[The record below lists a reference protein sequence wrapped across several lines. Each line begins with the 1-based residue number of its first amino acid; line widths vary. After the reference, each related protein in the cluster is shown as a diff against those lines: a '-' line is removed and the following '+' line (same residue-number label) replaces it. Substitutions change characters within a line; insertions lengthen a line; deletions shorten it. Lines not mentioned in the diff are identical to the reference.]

1 MSVHSMM
8 LIFPTIMLVLKN
20 EFSTGLTTL
29 GMIVSLSTF
38 VYGLGALP
46 TGFLERKYGATT
58 LLLIYQIG
66 TIISTFFI
74 ANSQSLPTLTIGLI
88 FSGLFASIYHPAG
101 LTLISHH
108 SKKLSK
114 GMAIHGI
121 GGSLGLALG
130 PMIGAGCTELIS
142 WRFAYITISIV
153 NLLLLIITL
162 ISSRYLRD
170 TPYTNPPEDKIKS
183 KTNKPALKY
192 YYAVS
197 IFMGFTFTG
206 FTTFLPTH
214 FASETQTIL
223 QGFSDTMRGG
233 MFTTLV
239 LLSGIV
245 GQSMGGWAGARFPLT
260 KYLFW
265 VVLFNIPFLV
275 LLGLVSNYWLISSA
289 LLLGIVHFN
298 WQPVANSLIASL
310 THSRHRGL
318 GYGINFFLNFGI
330 GAGAAAIGGY
340 IAEKFAVMYIF
351 PMLGIVL
358 FPALILS
365 WILIGKVEQI

>member
-20 EFSTGLTTL
+20 EFSTGLATL

-46 TGFLERKYGATT
+46 TGLLERKFGATT

-74 ANSQSLPTLTIGLI
+74 ANSQSLTTLTIGLV

-108 SKKLSK
+108 SKNLSK

-130 PMIGAGCTELIS
+130 PMIGAGCTVLVS
-142 WRFAYITISIV
+142 WRFAYITISTV
-153 NLLLLIITL
+153 NILLLMITL
-162 ISSRYLRD
+162 KSSKYWRD
-170 TPYTNPPEDKIKS
+170 TADTNYRENKTKNT
-183 KTNKPALKY
+183 TNKPALKY

-197 IFMGFTFTG
+197 VLMGFTFTG
-206 FTTFLPTH
+206 FTTFMPTH
-214 FASETQTIL
+214 LASETQTIL
-223 QGFSDTMRGG
+223 EGVSDTMRGG
-233 MFTTLV
+233 IFTTLV
-239 LLSGIV
+239 LLSGII
-245 GQSMGGWAGARFPLT
+245 GQSMGGWAGAKFSLA

-275 LLGLVSNYWLISSA
+275 LLGLVSNYWLIGSA

-298 WQPVANSLIASL
+298 WQPIANSLIAHL
-310 THSRHRGL
+310 THSTHRGL
-318 GYGINFFLNFGI
+318 GYGINFFLNIGL
-330 GAGAAAIGGY
+330 GAGAAAIGGF
-340 IAEKFAVMYIF
+340 IAEKFGVAYIF
-351 PMLGIVL
+351 PMMGIVL

-365 WILIGKVEQI
+365 WILIGKVEEI

>member
-1 MSVHSMM
+1 
-8 LIFPTIMLVLKN
+8 
-20 EFSTGLTTL
+20 
-29 GMIVSLSTF
+29 
-38 VYGLGALP
+38 
-46 TGFLERKYGATT
+46 
-58 LLLIYQIG
+58 
-66 TIISTFFI
+66 
-74 ANSQSLPTLTIGLI
+74 
-88 FSGLFASIYHPAG
+88 
-101 LTLISHH
+101 
-108 SKKLSK
+108 
-114 GMAIHGI
+114 MAIHGI

-130 PMIGAGCTELIS
+130 PVIGAGCTELIS

-153 NLLLLIITL
+153 NLLLFIITL

-170 TPYTNPPEDKIKS
+170 SPYTNPPEDKIKS

-365 WILIGKVEQI
+365 WILIGKVEEI

>member
-170 TPYTNPPEDKIKS
+170 SPYTNPPEDKIKS

-223 QGFSDTMRGG
+223 EGFSDTMRGG

-365 WILIGKVEQI
+365 WILIGKVEEI

>member
-1 MSVHSMM
+1 MM

-197 IFMGFTFTG
+197 ILMGFTFTG
-206 FTTFLPTH
+206 FITFLPTH

-275 LLGLVSNYWLISSA
+275 LLGLVSNYWLIGTA

-298 WQPVANSLIASL
+298 WQPVANSLIAHL
-310 THSRHRGL
+310 THSSHRGL
-318 GYGINFFLNFGI
+318 GYGINFFLNIGL
-330 GAGAAAIGGY
+330 GAGAAAIGGF
-340 IAEKFAVMYIF
+340 IAEKFGVTYII
-351 PMLGIVL
+351 PMMGIVL
-358 FPALILS
+358 YPALILS
-365 WILIGKVEQI
+365 WILIGKVEEK

>member
-101 LTLISHH
+101 LTLISRH

-153 NLLLLIITL
+153 NLLLFIITL

-197 IFMGFTFTG
+197 ILMGFTFTG

-298 WQPVANSLIASL
+298 WQPVANSLIACL

-365 WILIGKVEQI
+365 WILIGKVEEI

>member
-1 MSVHSMM
+1 MM

-46 TGFLERKYGATT
+46 TGLLERKFGATT

-74 ANSQSLPTLTIGLI
+74 ANSQSLTTLTIGLV

-108 SKKLSK
+108 SKNLSK

-130 PMIGAGCTELIS
+130 PMIGAGCTVLVS
-142 WRFAYITISIV
+142 WRFAYITISTL
-153 NLLLLIITL
+153 NTLLLMITL
-162 ISSRYLRD
+162 KSSKYWRD
-170 TPYTNPPEDKIKS
+170 TADTNYRENKTKNT
-183 KTNKPALKY
+183 TNKPALKY

-197 IFMGFTFTG
+197 VLMGFTFTG
-206 FTTFLPTH
+206 FTTFMPTH
-214 FASETQTIL
+214 LASETQTIL
-223 QGFSDTMRGG
+223 EGVSDTMRGG
-233 MFTTLV
+233 IFTTLV
-239 LLSGIV
+239 LLSGII
-245 GQSMGGWAGARFPLT
+245 GQSMGGWAGAKFSLA

-275 LLGLVSNYWLISSA
+275 LLGLVSNYWLIGSA

-298 WQPVANSLIASL
+298 WQPIANSLIAHL
-310 THSRHRGL
+310 THSTHRGL
-318 GYGINFFLNFGI
+318 GYGINFFLNIGL
-330 GAGAAAIGGY
+330 GAGAAAIGGF
-340 IAEKFAVMYIF
+340 IAEKFGVAYIF
-351 PMLGIVL
+351 PMMGIVL

-365 WILIGKVEQI
+365 WILIGKVEEI

>member
-101 LTLISHH
+101 LTLISRH

-153 NLLLLIITL
+153 NLLLFIITL
-162 ISSRYLRD
+162 ISLRYWRE
-170 TPYTNPPEDKIKS
+170 TPYTNPPEDKIQC

-197 IFMGFTFTG
+197 ILMGFTFTG
-206 FTTFLPTH
+206 FITFLPTH

-233 MFTTLV
+233 IFTTLV

-365 WILIGKVEQI
+365 WILIGKVEEI